1 MILVYQ
7 VCNVFI
13 TGGQYLVRFLGSAS
27 IFISA
32 TSQYHVNLES
42 ETTLFLW
49 RDFKMSGRSCGT
61 PLISVLLLRSSR
73 DVRNSSARDILS
85 SIVGP
90 GTAVTEVTTQ
100 LATQPSTPVMSST
113 TQTQS
118 DSVVMPLPSSTSMN
132 QGTG

>member
-1 MILVYQ
+1 
-7 VCNVFI
+7 
-13 TGGQYLVRFLGSAS
+13 
-27 IFISA
+27 
-32 TSQYHVNLES
+32 
-42 ETTLFLW
+42 
-49 RDFKMSGRSCGT
+49 MSGRSCGT

-73 DVRNSSARDILS
+73 DVRNSLARDILS

-90 GTAVTEVTTQ
+90 GTAATEVITQ
-100 LATQPSTPVMSST
+100 LATQPSTPVMPST

>member
-1 MILVYQ
+1 
-7 VCNVFI
+7 
-13 TGGQYLVRFLGSAS
+13 
-27 IFISA
+27 
-32 TSQYHVNLES
+32 
-42 ETTLFLW
+42 
-49 RDFKMSGRSCGT
+49 MSGRSCGT
-61 PLISVLLLRSSR
+61 PLISVLLFRSSR

-90 GTAVTEVTTQ
+90 GTAATEVTTQ
-100 LATQPSTPVMSST
+100 LATQRSPPVMQST

>member
-7 VCNVFI
+7 VCNIFI

-27 IFISA
+27 IFVSA

-73 DVRNSSARDILS
+73 DVRNSLARDFEQYC
-85 SIVGP
+85 
-90 GTAVTEVTTQ
+90 GTWYSCYRSDN
-100 LATQPSTPVMSST
+100 ATRNATKYACYAKHY
-113 TQTQS
+113 S
-118 DSVVMPLPSSTSMN
+118 DTIRQRGN
-132 QGTG
+132 AIAE